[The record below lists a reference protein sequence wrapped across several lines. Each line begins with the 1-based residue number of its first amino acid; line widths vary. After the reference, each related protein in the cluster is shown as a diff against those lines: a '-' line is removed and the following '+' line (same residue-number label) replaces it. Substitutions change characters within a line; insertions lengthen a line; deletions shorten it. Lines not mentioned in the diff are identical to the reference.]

1 MRKIIAALAFSFFVF
16 SCEKKDSGSSTIY
29 NDQKT
34 AENAKKLSGE
44 ELIAGSDCMSCHQL
58 DERMIG
64 PSYHEIAARYT
75 GKDAEMLASKIIE
88 GGKGNWG
95 DVPMQAHPQISKEEA
110 KFMVQYILSQKK

>member
-1 MRKIIAALAFSFFVF
+1 MRKIIAALAFGLLVF
-16 SCEKKDSGSSTIY
+16 SCEKKDSSSASVS
-29 NDQKT
+29 DSQKT
-34 AENAKKLSGE
+34 AKNTRKLSGE

-95 DVPMQAHPQISKEEA
+95 DVPMQAHPQISKEKA